1 MLRSALAALMSGRA
15 ARFARDE
22 RGVSAVE
29 FAMLLPLMTTLYLG
43 GVEVSQG
50 VSIDRK
56 VTLTART
63 VTDLTSQ
70 VSSVNNS
77 GMNNILTAATSILS
91 PYPVDKAKITVSLLK
106 IDANSKV
113 TVEWSDTKNGTAR
126 TKGSTVTIPSALVV
140 PNTSLVW
147 GEVSYSYKPVV
158 GYVLTGTLN
167 LKDQIFMRPRL
178 SDTITRTAT

>member
-1 MLRSALAALMSGRA
+1 MLRSTIMRYVPRRLARLAK
-15 ARFARDE
+15 DE

-29 FAMLLPLMTTLYLG
+29 FALLLPLMVTLYLG

-63 VTDLTSQ
+63 VADLVSQ
-70 VSSVNNS
+70 TATVNNAAMS
-77 GMNNILTAATSILS
+77 NVLTASTAVLS
-91 PYPVDKAKITVSLLK
+91 PYPTSKAKVTVTVIK

-113 TVEWSDTKNGTAR
+113 TVEWSDTLNGTAKA
-126 TKGSTVTIPSALVV
+126 KGSSVTIPSALVK

-147 GEVSYSYKPVV
+147 GEVEYSYKPVV

>member
-1 MLRSALAALMSGRA
+1 MLRSAISKFIPRQMLRLAK
-15 ARFARDE
+15 DK

-29 FAMLLPLMTTLYLG
+29 FALVLPLMMTLYLG

-50 VSIDRK
+50 VAIDRK
-56 VTLTART
+56 VTLTSRT
-63 VTDLTSQ
+63 VTDLVSQ
-70 VSSVNNS
+70 VASVNNA
-77 GMNNILTAATSILS
+77 GMNAILTASNAVFA
-91 PYPVDKAKITVSLLK
+91 PYPSTNAKVTVSVLT

-113 TVEWSDTKNGTAR
+113 TVAWSDTLNGTAR
-126 TKGSTVTIPSALVV
+126 AVGSSASIPSALVV

-147 GEVSYSYKPVV
+147 GEVSYNYKPVV

-167 LKDQIFMRPRL
+167 LTDQIFMRPRL

>member
-1 MLRSALAALMSGRA
+1 MLRSAIMKCIPRRMIRLAT
-15 ARFARDE
+15 DE

-29 FAMLLPLMTTLYLG
+29 FALLLPLMTTLYLG

-70 VSSVNNS
+70 VASVNNA
-77 GMNNILTAATSILS
+77 GMNSILTASTAVLS
-91 PYPVDKAKITVSLLK
+91 PYPTSKAKVTVSVLK

-113 TVEWSDTKNGTAR
+113 TVSWSDTLNGTAR
-126 TKGSTVTIPSALVV
+126 AVGSTVSIPSALVV

-158 GYVLTGTLN
+158 GYVLTGTLD

-178 SDTITRTAT
+178 SDTITRTAS

>member
-1 MLRSALAALMSGRA
+1 MLRSVLMRFIPRRMFRLAK
-15 ARFARDE
+15 DE

-63 VTDLTSQ
+63 VTDLVSQ
-70 VSSVNNS
+70 VSSVNNAA
-77 GMNNILTAATSILS
+77 MDNILKASSAVLS
-91 PYPVDKAKITVSLLK
+91 PYPTSNAKVTVSVLK

-113 TVEWSDTKNGTAR
+113 TVEWSDSLNGTAKA
-126 TKGSTVTIPSALVV
+126 KGSTVTIPGALVV

-178 SDTITRTAT
+178 SDTITRTAS